1 MPKRKGS
8 RARKHRTLVKTATG
22 QRRLLKRDA
31 KGRIVDNQSARR
43 ASQLDQKKR
52 SRAERGLGRR
62 GECGE

>member
-1 MPKRKGS
+1 MPKKPRTAYRTSKGTK
-8 RARKHRTLVKTATG
+8 RY
-22 QRRLLKRDA
+22 LKRDA

-52 SRAERGLGRR
+52 SRAELEKKR